1 MCLRGVKGADGG
13 KATATLI
20 RIGGIL
26 TTARIDDED

>member
-1 MCLRGVKGADGG
+1 MVAGFEPG

-26 TTARIDDED
+26 TTARIDDEG